1 MHLPLQT
8 IAHILPSLALH
19 IHSDEPIASVLTDSR
34 SLTRAQGTL
43 FFALRTA
50 SGDGHRYIHEL
61 YALGL
66 RSFVIEEPAQ
76 AWAKALP
83 QANFIQVPSSLTA
96 LQSLAQYH
104 RSAITTP
111 VLAITGSVGKTVVKE
126 FLHQLLSPY
135 LKVQRSPR
143 SFNSQLGV
151 PLSLLQMD
159 ETAQLAIIEAG
170 ISQPEEMPAL
180 QAMIRPSAGIL
191 TAIAD
196 VHLEGFP
203 SRLAL
208 AGEKLK
214 LFAHAQTLV
223 YPMDSPIVGQALSL
237 AQLPCQLYGWS
248 RQEPSASLYVQSE
261 QVQGEHTALLIQAL
275 GQSHHLRLPFADRAN
290 VDNALTALC
299 YVANHHPALL
309 PQALEQASLLKSVE
323 MRLEVRESY
332 NGNTIINDAY
342 SCDLSSL
349 TLALDFL
356 RRRAQSSGAKSVLIL
371 SGISAQHLDEEA
383 LYASLAELL
392 GYYDLGL
399 CIAIGA
405 RMARASHLF
414 AHLPILYYDTVQ
426 ELLKSDLLATLS
438 RSCILI
444 KGSRGDALER
454 IGHALARLEHQT
466 ILEVDLSALRH
477 NLAHYRSLLP
487 RSCKLICMIKAD
499 GYGLGAI
506 EVARTLEEARADYLA
521 VATTDEGKG
530 LRRSGVHT
538 PIIIMNPDLS
548 SARSLFEYKLEPEVY
563 SIGLLRGLDAVAE
576 QMGITD
582 APIHIKVDSGMH
594 RLGFLPSD
602 LGLLIEEL
610 QRRPRL
616 RVASVFSHLAVA
628 DEAEGDAFTAQQIAR
643 LRSVHA
649 ELQQALGY
657 PIEWHILNTA
667 GIERHAHHAGDMA
680 RLGIGLYGVSPTA
693 DPRVRQ
699 VARLSTKL
707 LQIKVIPAGEGIGY
721 GLSQSLTAD
730 GRIGILPI
738 GYADGLPRSL
748 SCGGYSVS
756 VAGVL
761 CPIVGRVCMDTCM
774 IDLSHASEVKEGDR
788 VTIFGDERTPLEGL
802 AHAAGTISYEVLT
815 SLSLRIQRLYYQE

>member
-1 MHLPLQT
+1 MYLSLQT
-8 IAHILPSLALH
+8 IAELLPSLSLS
-19 IHSDEPIASVLTDSR
+19 IYQDEPIASVLTDSR

-50 SGDGHRYIHEL
+50 SGDGHRYLTEL
-61 YALGL
+61 YAQGV
-66 RSFVIEEPAQ
+66 RSFVIEEPAEQ
-76 AWAKALP
+76 WGRTLP
-83 QANFIQVPSSLTA
+83 EANFIQVHSSLIA
-96 LQSLAQYH
+96 LQSLAQHH
-104 RSAITTP
+104 RSAITCP
-111 VLAITGSVGKTVVKE
+111 VLALTGSVGKTVVKE
-126 FLHQLLSPY
+126 FLHQLLSPWI
-135 LKVQRSPR
+135 KVQRSPR

-159 ETAQLAIIEAG
+159 ETAQLVIIEAG
-170 ISQPEEMPAL
+170 ISQPTEMQTLEE
-180 QAMIRPSAGIL
+180 MIRPSAGIL

-196 VHLEGFP
+196 VHLESFP

-208 AGEKLK
+208 VQEKLQ
-214 LFAHAQTLV
+214 LFAQAQTLV
-223 YPMDSPIVGQALSL
+223 YPMDSPAVVETLERTP
-237 AQLPCQLYGWS
+237 LPCQLYGWS
-248 RQEPSASLYVQSE
+248 REEPTASLYVQSE
-261 QVQGEHTALLIQAL
+261 QVQGEHTTLLIHAL

-299 YVANHHPALL
+299 YIACHHPELWF
-309 PQALEQASLLKSVE
+309 QTLELASSLKPVE

-371 SGISAQHLDEEA
+371 SGLSAHPLEEEA
-383 LYASLAELL
+383 LYTSLSELL

-399 CIAIGA
+399 CIAVGA
-405 RMARASHLF
+405 RMARSAHLF
-414 AHLPILYYDTVQ
+414 AHLPILYYNTVE
-426 ELLKSDLLATLS
+426 ELLQSELLMTLS

-466 ILEVDLSALRH
+466 ILEVDLSALKH

-487 RSCKLICMIKAD
+487 SACKLICMIKAD

-530 LRRSGVHT
+530 LRRAGVHT

-548 SARSLFEYKLEPEVY
+548 SARSLFDYKLEPEVY
-563 SIGLLRGLDAVAE
+563 SLSLLRGLDAVAQE
-576 QMGITD
+576 LDATD
-582 APIHIKVDSGMH
+582 VPIHIKVDSGMH
-594 RLGFLPSD
+594 RLGFLPEE

-610 QRRPRL
+610 QSKTRL
-616 RVASVFSHLAVA
+616 RVVSVFSHLAVA
-628 DEAEGDAFTAQQIAR
+628 DEELGDAFTALQVVR

-649 ELQQALGY
+649 DLQQALAY
-657 PIEWHILNTA
+657 PIQWHILNTA
-667 GIERHAHHAGDMA
+667 GIERHAQYSGDMA

-693 DPRVRQ
+693 DPRVHQ
-699 VARLSTKL
+699 VARLSTKI
-707 LQIKVIPAGEGIGY
+707 LQIKGIPAGEGIGY
-721 GLSQSLTAD
+721 GLRQSLTEA

-748 SCGGYSVS
+748 SCGGYRVS
-756 VAGVL
+756 VAGRL

-774 IDLSHASEVKEGDR
+774 IDLSHAPDVKEGDR

-802 AHAAGTISYEVLT
+802 ARAAGTISYEILT